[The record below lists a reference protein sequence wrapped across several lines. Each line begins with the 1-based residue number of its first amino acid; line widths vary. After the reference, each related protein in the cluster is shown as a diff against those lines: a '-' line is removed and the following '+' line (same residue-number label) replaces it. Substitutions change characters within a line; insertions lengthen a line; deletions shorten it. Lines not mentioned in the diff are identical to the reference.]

1 MDEKDV
7 LREYCHRIVLPPTK
21 YADSL
26 VISCLTECLQFGV
39 NVKVVSYQHS
49 EKHHG
54 PVYFIQDF
62 KNDRRDFVRE
72 MQYYGSVGPFTA
84 DALSINLFY
93 HSDAQH
99 YDALH
104 PSIDLFAT
112 TGESS
117 YLPIGRIE
125 NPDEKYNM
133 SECCK
138 AGYIEKKVK
147 EALLLQGDDVSEC
160 SD

>member
-7 LREYCHRIVLPPTK
+7 LPEYCNRIVLPPTK

-26 VISCLTECLQFGV
+26 VVSCLTECLQFGV

-117 YLPIGRIE
+117 YLPIGRIK
-125 NPDEKYNM
+125 NPEEKYNM

-138 AGYIEKKVK
+138 EGYIEKKVK